1 MNPTDNNTT
10 YGSSTERGTIT
21 DGVVVFG
28 ESFRNTVDFVNEDE
42 SMISDSGD
50 ITMWMK
56 QEADDDVR
64 LNMSI
69 DGDYYAHK
77 DQPIAKLSEVVTLNG
92 DQTVLGYKTFPGATF
107 TNDTRWEKGDYGFMI
122 RNDGESTW
130 FLLTA
135 EGDPTGSWET
145 PHPIRIKHDNHEVY
159 FGSPVTAHQGITGSL
174 TGHASLDVP
183 ISTGFGQNLSGYAS
197 SNDNTISGTV
207 VRYSNG

>member
-1 MNPTDNNTT
+1 
-10 YGSSTERGTIT
+10 
-21 DGVVVFG
+21 VFG

-92 DQTVLGYKTFPGATF
+92 DQTITGYKTFPGATF

-135 EGDPTGSWET
+135 EGDPTGS
-145 PHPIRIKHDNHEVY
+145 
-159 FGSPVTAHQGITGSL
+159 
-174 TGHASLDVP
+174 
-183 ISTGFGQNLSGYAS
+183 
-197 SNDNTISGTV
+197 
-207 VRYSNG
+207 